1 MTGATV
7 EAGEYDLSEV
17 DGPAGYTASDWT
29 CTGATIEGATVS
41 VANGGDVTC
50 TITND
55 DQPGTLTL
63 VKDVVNDNGG
73 TAEPGDWTLSAEG
86 PTLISGATGSEAVTG
101 ATVDAGGYELSESG
115 GPGGYVPGDWTC
127 TGGELEGI
135 TVTVPNGGDV
145 TCTIV
150 NDDQPGTLTLVKAVV
165 NDDGG
170 SAEATDWTLS
180 ADGPTPISGATGTG
194 AVTGVTVNAGDYDL
208 SESGPTG
215 YAASDWVCTGA
226 TIEGATVSVANG
238 GDVTCTITNDDQ
250 PGTLTL
256 VKDVVNDNGGT
267 AEPGDWTLSAEGPTL
282 ITGATGSEAVTGA
295 TVDAGGYEL
304 SEAGGPGGYVPG
316 DWTCTGGELEG
327 ITVTVPNGGD
337 VTCTITNDDQPGTL
351 TLVKEVVNDDGGS
364 AEATE
369 WTLSADGPTPI
380 SGATGSDAV
389 TGATVEAGEYDLSEV
404 DGPAGYA
411 ASDWTCTGATVTG
424 ATVAVPNGA
433 DVTCTITNDD
443 QPGTLT
449 LRKQVET
456 GATGAT
462 DVPADWTLT
471 ADGPTPISGASGS
484 PAVSGAAVNAGTYE
498 LTEAGPGGY
507 DAGDWSCE
515 GAGGTLEGASLT
527 LANGADV

>member
-1 MTGATV
+1 M
-7 EAGEYDLSEV
+7 
-17 DGPAGYTASDWT
+17 
-29 CTGATIEGATVS
+29 
-41 VANGGDVTC
+41 TC

-73 TAEPGDWTLSAEG
+73 TAE
-86 PTLISGATGSEAVTG
+86 
-101 ATVDAGGYELSESG
+101 
-115 GPGGYVPGDWTC
+115 
-127 TGGELEGI
+127 
-135 TVTVPNGGDV
+135 
-145 TCTIV
+145 
-150 NDDQPGTLTLVKAVV
+150 
-165 NDDGG
+165 
-170 SAEATDWTLS
+170 ATDWTL
-180 ADGPTPISGATGTG
+180 T
-194 AVTGVTVNAGDYDL
+194 
-208 SESGPTG
+208 
-215 YAASDWVCTGA
+215 
-226 TIEGATVSVANG
+226 
-238 GDVTCTITNDDQ
+238 
-250 PGTLTL
+250 
-256 VKDVVNDNGGT
+256 
-267 AEPGDWTLSAEGPTL
+267 AEGPTL

-337 VTCTITNDDQPGTL
+337 VTCTITNDDQPATL

-364 AEATE
+364 AVATE

-527 LANGADV
+527 LANGADVTCTIVNTAQQPTLTLVKDVVNDAGGTAEATDWTLSATGPTAGVSGV